1 MSIFG
6 LSFPFKILFQSI
18 YQKKLQN
25 VSLRGPFCC
34 VFDVMFIK
42 VSQFPK
48 LLCPEKLLFLQ
59 NAPLCSDSV
68 LNTSLCLQLLNNLYS
83 DFMLCTASDT
93 FRILVYSA
101 LFFFRYMQAYS
112 VVFSV
117 IKAYSSILRHY
128 YGIFRLI
135 QAYSAPCVS
144 LTYLQPCHILSPCI
158 FRTRGLFKTL

>member
-1 MSIFG
+1 
-6 LSFPFKILFQSI
+6 
-18 YQKKLQN
+18 
-25 VSLRGPFCC
+25 
-34 VFDVMFIK
+34 
-42 VSQFPK
+42 
-48 LLCPEKLLFLQ
+48 
-59 NAPLCSDSV
+59 
-68 LNTSLCLQLLNNLYS
+68 
-83 DFMLCTASDT
+83 MLCTASDT

-158 FRTRGLFKTL
+158 FRTRGLFKTLWNVDQPYSEPYHRALFIHIQAYSKPCATLAYERESSEYLAYSKSWNIQCPSIIASQRVFRALSYLR